1 MTGMY
6 SPPRREKGWE
16 DDSHLPKGN
25 CRYILLHPEV
35 KGLRCACVGFALNR
49 ALPGSTCDCGH
60 QACYHV
66 PEKETSVNR
75 REFEALEEKISLL
88 EDKFDRESRG
98 GTTDIVD
105 RLGRLEE
112 TVDTAKAETDAD
124 FKNAYRGMGGLWR
137 SVELLQKRMPY
148 YDDQID
154 SLVDEAQRMASRL
167 VEIDDASMQL
177 EDRVEALE
185 NASKPIASVPSRRR
199 KASTPPSIAADSASS
214 DQVTTTG
221 NSPPVRL
228 VRAGMPLLSLA
239 EEPAHV
245 QSFRKRVA
253 SVGSGAQSWTV
264 HISLLPS
271 SSQPFPF
278 EKDTAAYKR
287 CLSRGLHRIT
297 AIPDTD
303 SDSFRTAVSEAFSE
317 ILHGRPWRP
326 LVARICDAK
335 NLRGLPMLRQLDES
349 LMGHDYSYQFLQANC
364 AVTDES
370 GKIIDLYIA
379 MTNDTISWVELKE
392 VKPFLCGLEA
402 SWIYDP
408 FLDGPCV
415 DDGEGQGHDA
425 GVQEKRPAAGDIL
438 TSWSPSAA
446 GLKRKEA
453 EISRTPSFS
462 SSDDESPRGKIRRPC
477 TGANIEVVGRQAEAV

>member
-1 MTGMY
+1 MF
-6 SPPRREKGWE
+6 SPPRREKAWE

-66 PEKETSVNR
+66 PEKETSVQR
-75 REFEALEEKISLL
+75 REFEALEEKFNLL
-88 EDKFDRESRG
+88 EDRFEREKRG
-98 GTTDIVD
+98 GTADVVD
-105 RLGRLEE
+105 RIGRLEE
-112 TVDTAKAETDAD
+112 SVDAAKTETDTE

-137 SVELLQKRMPY
+137 SVELLQKRTPY
-148 YDDQID
+148 YDDQIEA
-154 SLVDEAQRMASRL
+154 LLDEAQRMRNRL
-167 VEIDDASMQL
+167 VEVDDASMQL
-177 EDRVEALE
+177 EDRVDALE
-185 NASKPIASVPSRRR
+185 NASRPIASVPSRRR
-199 KASTPPSIAADSASS
+199 KASTPPSIAADSSSS
-214 DQVTTTG
+214 DRVTTTG
-221 NSPPVRL
+221 ESTPVLLVRL
-228 VRAGMPLLSLA
+228 GMPSLNVT

-287 CLSRGLHRIT
+287 CLSRGLHRIM
-297 AIPDTD
+297 AIPDID
-303 SDSFRTAVSEAFSE
+303 SLSFKTAVSEAFSE
-317 ILHGRPWRP
+317 ILRGRPWRP

-335 NLRGLPMLRQLDES
+335 NLRGLPMLRQLEES
-349 LMGHDYSYQFLQANC
+349 LMGHDYDYCFLQANC

-379 MTNDTISWVELKE
+379 MTDATISWIELRE
-392 VKPFLCGLEA
+392 VKPFLSGLEA

-408 FLDGPCV
+408 FLDGPCI
-415 DDGEGQGHDA
+415 DNDGEGQGHDA
-425 GVQEKRPAAGDIL
+425 GGLEKRPAAGDIL
-438 TSWSPSAA
+438 TTWSPSAA

-453 EISRTPSFS
+453 DISRTPSFS
-462 SSDDESPRGKIRRPC
+462 SSDEESPRGKIRRQC
-477 TGANIEVVGRQAEAV
+477 TGASIEVGGRQAEAV